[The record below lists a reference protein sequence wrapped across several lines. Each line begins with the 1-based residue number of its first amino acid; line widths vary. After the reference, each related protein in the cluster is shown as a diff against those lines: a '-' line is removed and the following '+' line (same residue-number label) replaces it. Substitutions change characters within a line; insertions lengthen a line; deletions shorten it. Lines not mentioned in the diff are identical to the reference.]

1 MASMTHDYLDGFF
14 SPEAGEDSFLREGFG
29 RKALYENV
37 AVFIEPGQRIVGQ
50 LARGL
55 STEIVLNQVNAHH
68 RMADRFERLM
78 ADGGVAEEVRR
89 AVRERYERMKA
100 YALQENLRELAD
112 ESERLVADS
121 GAALAQEF
129 NGHMVLDYAYALRR
143 GLDGM
148 LQDIAQ
154 AASARAVARPAFY
167 DALRLTVEG
176 MQAYIRRHA
185 ELAERLANQPDC
197 DGQWLR
203 EIAAVCRHV
212 AHSPPETF
220 HQAVQLQW
228 FLMTF
233 GDYDSF
239 GRYDQYMAPFYDAD
253 IAAGRLTRDHAK
265 LLLRDMLTRIDELGG
280 AIINMTLGGL
290 TGEGGGAVN
299 EFTYVVLEAVRE
311 AGYRHPNL
319 CLRLTA
325 QSDERL
331 WREAMVSL
339 STGQALPALY
349 NDDVFIPMLRR
360 QGIAKADANEYTLAG
375 CSQAIIPGR
384 SNYACDMGL
393 YTPAKMLDLALH
405 NGFDTRLGKQVG
417 PHTGEAAE
425 LDTFDKLYAAY
436 SAQVKYCVAKGVS
449 LNDQDMA
456 ARRDHLSC
464 VRTLLTRDCLERG
477 LGIFEG
483 GAEYNGIQGEVIGLT
498 NTANA
503 LLAVKQ
509 LVYEE
514 GAISLPELVAALDR
528 NFAGEGDPSRDVG
541 VPPARG
547 EGILPSQTPANGQDV
562 PPWPAQRGQDARV
575 TGDEHLRRRCQ
586 AVPKFGNGHEAS
598 DAMRVQITREFYSEL
613 ASHRTALGGVHW
625 PGEVIFLYHMTQA
638 PHVGALPDGK
648 LAGQPL
654 ADSAGAAQGTD
665 TQGLTA
671 LLRSCAKLP
680 TDATPFTSINLN
692 LRFDKTTWQAQ
703 HHRDHYETAF
713 KTYFALGGCQ
723 LQVNVLH
730 AHDLA
735 DAMANPDHHKNLVVR
750 VGGFSAYFTQL
761 NRALQ
766 QEIVSRTETA

>member
-1 MASMTHDYLDGFF
+1 MTSMTHYYLDGFF
-14 SPEAGEDSFLREGFG
+14 SPEAGEDLFLREGFG
-29 RKALYENV
+29 RKTLYENV
-37 AVFIEPGQRIVGQ
+37 AVFVEPSHRIVGQ

-55 STEIVLNQVNAHH
+55 ATEIVLNQINTHH
-68 RMADRFERLM
+68 RMTDRFERLM
-78 ADGGVAEEVRR
+78 ADGGVDEEIKR
-89 AVRERYERMKA
+89 AVRERYERMKTH
-100 YALQENLRELAD
+100 ALYENLHELAD
-112 ESERLVADS
+112 ESERLVAAS
-121 GAALAQEF
+121 GAALAQWF
-129 NGHMVLDYAYALRR
+129 NGHMVLNYAYALRR

-148 LQDIAQ
+148 LQDIAHH
-154 AASARAVARPAFY
+154 AAARAEARPPFY

-176 MQAYIRRHA
+176 MQAHIRRHA
-185 ELAERLANQPDC
+185 ELAEGLVGRLRYDSQR
-197 DGQWLR
+197 LR
-203 EIAAVCRHV
+203 EVASVCRHI
-212 AHSPPETF
+212 ATRPPETF

-253 IAAGRLTRDHAK
+253 LAAGRLTRDQAK
-265 LLLRDMLTRIDELGG
+265 LLLRDMLTRIDELPG
-280 AIINMTLGGL
+280 AIINMTIGGL
-290 TGEGGGAVN
+290 TGEGDCAVN
-299 EFTYVVLEAVRE
+299 EFTYVVLETVRE

-325 QSDERL
+325 KSDARL
-331 WREAMVSL
+331 WREAMLSL

-360 QGIAKADANEYTLAG
+360 HGVAEAHANEYTLAG
-375 CSQAIIPGR
+375 CSQAIIPAR
-384 SNYACDMGL
+384 SNYACDVGL

-417 PHTGEAAE
+417 PRTGAAGE
-425 LDTFDKLYAAY
+425 LDTFDALYAAY
-436 SAQVKYCVAKGVS
+436 TAQVKHCVAKGVA

-456 ARRDHLSC
+456 ARRSHLSC
-464 VRTLLTRDCLERG
+464 VRTLLTQSCLERG

-503 LLAVKQ
+503 LLATKQ
-509 LVYEE
+509 LVYEK
-514 GAISLPELVAALDR
+514 GVVTLPELVAALDR
-528 NFAGEGDPSRDVG
+528 NFEGEGD
-541 VPPARG
+541 
-547 EGILPSQTPANGQDV
+547 EQ
-562 PPWPAQRGQDARV
+562 
-575 TGDEHLRRRCQ
+575 LRRRCQ
-586 AVPKFGNGHEAS
+586 AVPKFGNGHS
-598 DAMRVQITREFYSEL
+598 DTDALRVRVTREFYSEL

-625 PGEVIFLYHMTQA
+625 PGEVIFIYHMSQA
-638 PHVGALPDGK
+638 GHVGALPDGK

-654 ADSAGAAQGTD
+654 ADSAGAAQSTD

-680 TDATPFTSINLN
+680 TDTAPFTSINLN
-692 LRFDKTTWQAQ
+692 VRFDKTTWKTQ
-703 HHRDHYETAF
+703 HHRDHYEAAF

-723 LQVNVLH
+723 LQINVLN

-735 DAMANPDHHKNLVVR
+735 DAMANPDHHKTLVVR

-761 NRALQ
+761 GRDLQ
-766 QEIVSRTETA
+766 QEIVSRTETR